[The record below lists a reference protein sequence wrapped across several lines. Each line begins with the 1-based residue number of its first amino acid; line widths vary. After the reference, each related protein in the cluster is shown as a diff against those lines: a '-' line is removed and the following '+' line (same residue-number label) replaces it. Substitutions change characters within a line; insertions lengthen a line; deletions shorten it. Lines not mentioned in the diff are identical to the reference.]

1 MPSSTSLTS
10 NPSFR
15 WLRRTE
21 QQGSNIPPAREVVLR
36 LSRGVDHAELER
48 LAELESRSLPRG
60 SFVVVIADGDLV
72 AAVPLDADLPPLADP
87 FRHTAALVSLA
98 TQRAREIRAAEAR
111 NARATAH
118 RLARA

>member
-1 MPSSTSLTS
+1 MPSTSLTS

-15 WLRRTE
+15 WLRRSSE
-21 QQGSNIPPAREVVLR
+21 RQGPNIPPAHEVVLR
-36 LSRGVDHAELER
+36 LSRGDDHTGLER

-60 SFVVVIADGDLV
+60 SFVVAIADGDLV

-98 TQRAREIRAAEAR
+98 TQRAREIRNAEAHD
-111 NARATAH
+111 ARGTAR